1 MNPRGDHTSSNQK
14 DTFIYYNGKRL
25 DIIYES
31 NDNEKR
37 IFSPFCD
44 DMDNILDKTDNENTG
59 APDTG
64 AAEDTGLAQERK
76 EDEKSH
82 PNIQRVACPSCSEIY
97 EVNIPG
103 TGEERSI
110 TICPFCDQKFFI
122 RHERTREKAPQER
135 ETGGT
140 PPEVP
145 SGPQPQFDQE
155 TDLPPSQAKAGPG
168 EHEMVSLATPTRL
181 RASTLSQGSS
191 KFRDSPSVVGLKA
204 AVFCFLKRV
213 PLIVIPILGVL
224 YLITLGVYDAGRMG
238 ARNYIK
244 KNGGSARG
252 AFEIG
257 LLFGLLF
264 ATILVLLIYL
274 IFSLFTPTVFFAFYE
289 ITIFVFIYL
298 AASFFSA
305 LGSRAAATE

>member
-1 MNPRGDHTSSNQK
+1 
-14 DTFIYYNGKRL
+14 
-25 DIIYES
+25 
-31 NDNEKR
+31 
-37 IFSPFCD
+37 
-44 DMDNILDKTDNENTG
+44 MDNILDKTDNENTG

-64 AAEDTGLAQERK
+64 APGERGLVQERK
-76 EDEKSH
+76 EDEESH
-82 PNIQRVACPSCSEIY
+82 PNIQKVACPSCSEIY
-97 EVNIPG
+97 EVNIPD

-110 TICPFCDQKFFI
+110 TICPFCSQKFFI
-122 RHERTREKAPQER
+122 RHERTLEKTPREK
-135 ETGGT
+135 ETGET
-140 PPEVP
+140 PPKVP
-145 SGPQPQFDQE
+145 SEPQIQFDQK
-155 TDLPPSQAKAGPG
+155 TGLPPSQAKPGPG
-168 EHEMVSLATPTRL
+168 EHEMVTLATPTRL

-204 AVFCFLKRV
+204 ASFCFLKRV
-213 PLIVIPILGVL
+213 PLIVIPVLGVL
-224 YLITLGVYDAGRMG
+224 YLITLGVYDAGRTG

-274 IFSLFTPTVFFAFYE
+274 IFSLLTVKVFFTFYE

-298 AASFFSA
+298 AATFFSA
-305 LGSRAAATE
+305 LGSRAAVAE